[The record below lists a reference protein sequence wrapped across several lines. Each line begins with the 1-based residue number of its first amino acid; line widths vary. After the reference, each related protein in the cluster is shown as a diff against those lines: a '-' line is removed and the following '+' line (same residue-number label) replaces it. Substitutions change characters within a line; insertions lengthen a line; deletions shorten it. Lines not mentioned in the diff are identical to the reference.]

1 MFRSE
6 LPPAQN
12 ALADSVKKIETP
24 SSQVLASFQIERTGE
39 LVRIV
44 DADGSDYEGRVVTPE
59 LLDKLQAADLA
70 ERRAAKDA
78 GVPPGAA
85 NAAGVAQQNAYSGN
99 VAAQKNGYVDAQAN
113 AGELPPKSAIYD
125 NAAQIQA
132 PAPGADLAKLAGA
145 PQAGD
150 GSGFAFQVSGLNRKL
165 NQSVTIVGSCINVP
179 LQPGASL
186 AGGNLS
192 NQSQILAGNYE
203 ALKNAAPALVRPP
216 ASQNQNFLDNN
227 NVNYKNNAANA
238 SGAAPA
244 GPFWRVTG
252 QVQIGPSNRFNLD
265 AATVPQ

>member
-1 MFRSE
+1 MALAASAEAAVAAVVAVRAWQPQIRLRNLLPFPRPQPEDRSWPAKPNFRPATRNSQFSSTFAQRMFRSE

-39 LVRIV
+39 QVRIV
-44 DADGSDYEGRVVTPE
+44 DADGSAYEGRVVTPE

-85 NAAGVAQQNAYSGN
+85 NAAGAAQQNAYSGN
-99 VAAQKNGYVDAQAN
+99 FAAQKNGYVDAQAN

-125 NAAQIQA
+125 NAAQNQA
-132 PAPGADLAKLAGA
+132 PAPGADLAKWAGA

-165 NQSVTIVGSCINVP
+165 NHPSPSWEAVSMCRCNRAHLWPSGICPINP
-179 LQPGASL
+179 RHW
-186 AGGNLS
+186 
-192 NQSQILAGNYE
+192 
-203 ALKNAAPALVRPP
+203 PAIMRP
-216 ASQNQNFLDNN
+216 
-227 NVNYKNNAANA
+227 
-238 SGAAPA
+238 
-244 GPFWRVTG
+244 
-252 QVQIGPSNRFNLD
+252 
-265 AATVPQ
+265 